1 MSHNPSQPDT
11 RPSRG
16 PAHGT
21 SHAKA
26 LLLLAVAGLV
36 SGIAASGSRMAI
48 PLFAV
53 NLSASPMTVGLILSC
68 YSVIPA
74 FVAIAIGRW
83 MDRIG
88 ARMPMQIASAGLVL
102 ALLVP
107 WLFPELWGLAVSAS
121 LVGIFMV
128 FIFVG
133 SQQVAGAMGDASS
146 RTRIFTLLT
155 VSQSI
160 SLLVSPPLTGLLI
173 DRFGYRTAFLALGMV
188 AMCLTV
194 IMALG
199 GRLLP
204 VQTRHA
210 ATVKRNLLEL
220 LRMPAVLG
228 ALIVASLGP
237 VGWDLLFFFVP
248 LHGANLGLSASAIG
262 LVFSSFSVSIIA
274 IRLGVPW
281 MAKRINEWNMI
292 AIALGTAAVI
302 FLFYPLTGSAGSM
315 MALAVLLGAGMGIS
329 QPVMLSIMYA
339 SSPPGRQAEVLAM
352 RSTALNA
359 VQIVSPLLLGA
370 MTAGLGLAAAMW
382 PFAVLLLGG
391 THFCVKRS
399 RQHHATA
406 N

>member
-1 MSHNPSQPDT
+1 M
-11 RPSRG
+11 
-16 PAHGT
+16 
-21 SHAKA
+21 
-26 LLLLAVAGLV
+26 AV
-36 SGIAASGSRMAI
+36 

-53 NLSASPMTVGLILSC
+53 HLSASPMTVGLILSC
-68 YSVIPA
+68 YSIIPA

-83 MDRIG
+83 VDRIG
-88 ARMPMQIASAGLVL
+88 ARVPMQIASAGLSL

-107 WLFPELWGLAVSAS
+107 WLFPQLWALAVSSS
-121 LVGIFMV
+121 LVGVFMV
-128 FIFVG
+128 FIYVG
-133 SQQVAGAMGDASS
+133 SQQAAGALSDAAS
-146 RTRIFTLLT
+146 RTRIFTVLT
-155 VSQSI
+155 VSQSVA
-160 SLLVSPPLTGLLI
+160 LLVSPPITGLLI
-173 DRFGYRTAFLALGMV
+173 DHFGHRSAFLALAIVALFLTGM
-188 AMCLTV
+188 
-194 IMALG
+194 MALW

-204 VQTRHA
+204 VHA
-210 ATVKRNLLEL
+210 RRAVAARRNLVEL

-262 LVFSSFSVSIIA
+262 LVFSAFSISIIA

-281 MAKRINEWNMI
+281 MARRVNEWNLI

-302 FLFYPLTGSAGSM
+302 FLVYPLTGSSGSM
-315 MALAVLLGAGMGIS
+315 MALAVVLGAGMGIS

-339 SSPPGRQAEVLAM
+339 SSPPGRQAEVLGM

-370 MTAGLGLAAAMW
+370 MTAGLGLAAAMC

-391 THFCVKRS
+391 ARFCVRRS
-399 RQHHATA
+399 RQGSAAA